1 MHIDIVFDVAC
12 PWCHIGTRRL
22 DRALA
27 QRPGLQVTRSWR
39 PYRLNPDLPETGIP
53 RALYLSAK
61 FGGPRAAARSCAAI
75 AAAGRAVGLRLA
87 FERIERM
94 PNTMRAHRLIR
105 LAAAD
110 GCADS
115 MVEAL
120 FAAYFRDGLDIG
132 DGNVLAEIAAR
143 VGLDPDEA
151 RRYLAGDA
159 GTAAVAADE
168 RRVRRLGIHAVPCF
182 ILEHGY
188 AISGAQEP
196 EMFLPL
202 LDVAAGKSAP
212 REVSGLLAEA

>member
-1 MHIDIVFDVAC
+1 
-12 PWCHIGTRRL
+12 
-22 DRALA
+22 
-27 QRPGLQVTRSWR
+27 
-39 PYRLNPDLPETGIP
+39 
-53 RALYLSAK
+53 
-61 FGGPRAAARSCAAI
+61 
-75 AAAGRAVGLRLA
+75 
-87 FERIERM
+87 M

-110 GCADS
+110 GRADS